1 MAKVE
6 VYTTTYCPF
15 CTRAKSLLKSKGVA
29 FDEIDVTDDDE
40 LRAKMIEMS
49 GGRRTVPEIF
59 INGKIVGGFDE
70 LKALND
76 SGKLD
81 GLLAE
86 SRASLNAHRE
96 LSRTIFA
103 IQRDGRVAACL
114 PRCARSRSHFI
125 ANR

>member
-1 MAKVE
+1 MAAARCDVAKVE
-6 VYTTTYCPF
+6 LYTTTYCPF
-15 CTRAKSLLKSKGVA
+15 CTRAKSLLKSKGIA
-29 FDEIDVTDDDE
+29 FDEIDVTDDDA

-76 SGKLD
+76 AGKLD

-86 SRASLNAHRE
+86 SAPA
-96 LSRTIFA
+96 
-103 IQRDGRVAACL
+103 
-114 PRCARSRSHFI
+114 
-125 ANR
+125 